1 METMTAVQLL
11 GAVAGSKPVQA
22 ALRKMGEYCHDDGRS
37 RLEVALE
44 LYTGV
49 REDACL
55 KCKMTEK
62 AVSAFLSLGGK
73 TFGASKDD
81 MVGKFRDKYWRRGLA
96 NVIKGI
102 SLFGIRKP
110 FVPGAPFQVV
120 WNVTN
125 SCNLRCKHCY
135 ANAGSGANHD
145 LPTAD
150 AKRIID
156 RIAEWGVVVLA
167 FSGGEPLVRRDILEL
182 ARHASSSGLYTAIA
196 TNGVLL
202 SKEKCRELRS
212 AGVEYL
218 QISLDGARASTHDA
232 FRGVDGMFTRTVE
245 GIRNAVE
252 AGFFVNIATTVT
264 RYNLE
269 EVPEMIDL
277 CEDLGVDWFMM
288 YNFVPTGRGRFIEE
302 NDLSPQEREDLLRS
316 LWGRMK
322 TSKISLLSTA
332 PQFARVALE
341 IEGASCS
348 VVPTHFSN
356 TELPG
361 RLSSL
366 AEFIGGCGAGR
377 FYIALEP
384 NGDITPC
391 VFLPKKVGN
400 ILCDSLERLWVGLE
414 DFRIL
419 RDRNVLKGS
428 CGSCNYRF
436 VCGGCRARAYG
447 YFGGLSFPDPGCV
460 RNESEYYALIQGPNS
475 NSTFE
480 LAECR

>member
-1 METMTAVQLL
+1 MDTKTAVQIF
-11 GAVAGSKPVQA
+11 GTFAESKPVQF
-22 ALRKMGEYCHDDGRS
+22 ALRRMSEYCHEDGKS

-49 REDACL
+49 REEACL
-55 KCKMTEK
+55 KCRMAEK
-62 AVSAFLSLGGK
+62 TVSAFLSLGGK
-73 TFGASKDD
+73 AFGASSEEMKD
-81 MVGKFRDKYWRRGLA
+81 KFRDKYWRRGLA
-96 NVIKGI
+96 NVVKGI
-102 SLFGIRKP
+102 SIFGVRKP

-135 ANAGSGANHD
+135 ANAGQNPD
-145 LPTAD
+145 LDLSTED
-150 AKRIID
+150 AKRVID

-182 ARHASSSGLYTAIA
+182 ARHSSSRGLYTAIA

-202 SKEKCRELRS
+202 TKEKCRELRE

-218 QISLDGARASTHDA
+218 QISLDGAKAETHDS
-232 FRGVDGMFTRTVE
+232 FRGVDGMFARTVE

-252 AGFFVNIATTVT
+252 DGFFVNIATTVT
-264 RYNLE
+264 RHNLKE
-269 EVPEMIDL
+269 IPEMITL

-302 NDLSPQEREDLLRS
+302 NDLSPREREDLLRM
-316 LWGRMK
+316 LWERMK
-322 TSKISLLSTA
+322 TSKLNLLSTA

-341 IEGASCS
+341 AEGASCS

-361 RLSSL
+361 QLRSL
-366 AEFIGGCGAGR
+366 ADFIGGCGAGR

-384 NGDITPC
+384 NGDMTPC

-400 ILCDSLERLWVGLE
+400 ILEESPERLWAELD
-414 DFRIL
+414 DFRRL
-419 RDRNVLKGS
+419 RDRGS
-428 CGSCNYRF
+428 LQGGCGSCDYRF

-447 YFGGLSFPDPGCV
+447 YFGDFTLPDPGCI
-460 RNESEYYALIQGPNS
+460 RNEDEYAKLTRIQGAPQ
-475 NSTFE
+475 
-480 LAECR
+480 AV